1 MNNKIIFGILL
12 IIFLFIILACCGIKY
27 KKKSCIKF
35 CSNEKFD
42 LDNIICRKYPLEC
55 PTGYYC
61 PTGSSNPT
69 ICATGSYCQTPSTQ
83 IACISGNYCPGGT
96 VMPNVC
102 DPGFYCPTPSSQILC
117 SSGYFCPLASLTPN
131 ICPTGYYC
139 PTGSSNPKICATG
152 SYCPQG
158 SSFEQSCPTGYVC
171 SASGYVGSQFFF
183 TPVNISRIWSNI
195 SISNNGQYQTAVVGN
210 LDNAEGSINVS
221 SDYGKTWNQNFILK
235 GFSVNDVKISGSG
248 QYQMAIQPYGDDK
261 IFKSIDYGLN
271 WSIINFPRDY
281 SYNRCIQI
289 TSDAKYQI
297 LITYNNMTINGK
309 YDRYYFKNESNDYG
323 VSWIKTTLPIEVQA
337 LFISSDDGT
346 YQISLPTSNIGV
358 PYASSDKGQTWSVV
372 SFINT
377 IYRND
382 TSKFFT
388 HASLSSTGQYQIISK
403 GYDIFLSTNY
413 GRNWGTWNKNII
425 NVFQGSSYN
434 NISCISMSS
443 SGQYVIIGTQ
453 QSGFLYGSTDYG
465 ETWKQVNNI
474 PEYWTAVSISGDG
487 KYSSAVG
494 RNTRIY
500 ISKSTL

>member
-1 MNNKIIFGILL
+1 MNNNTIIFGILL
-12 IIFLFIILACCGIKY
+12 IILLLIILACCGIKY
-27 KKKSCIKF
+27 KKKSSRKF
-35 CSNEKFD
+35 CSNENFD
-42 LDNIICRKYPLEC
+42 IDIICRKYPLEC
-55 PTGYYC
+55 PTGSYC

-83 IACISGNYCPGGT
+83 IACISGNYCPEGT

-102 DPGFYCPTPSSQILC
+102 DPGFYCPTPSSQISC
-117 SSGYFCPLASLTPN
+117 PPGYFCPLASLTPN

-139 PTGSSNPKICATG
+139 TTGSSYPLFCDII

-158 SSFEQSCPTGYVC
+158 SSFEQPCPTGYVC

-183 TPVNISRIWSNI
+183 TPINIKRIWSNI

-210 LDNAEGSINVS
+210 LNNTEGSINVS

-235 GFSVNDVKISGSG
+235 GYSFKDVKISGSG
-248 QYQMAIQPYGDDK
+248 QYQMAISAYGDNK

-271 WSIINFPRDY
+271 WSIINFPGDY
-281 SYNRCIQI
+281 SYNSCLQI

-297 LITYNNMTINGK
+297 LITFDNTTINGK
-309 YDRYYFKNESNDYG
+309 FDKYYFKNESNDYG
-323 VSWIKTTLPIEVQA
+323 ISWIKTTLTLPIDVSS

-346 YQISLPTSNIGV
+346 YQIALPNSNRDF
-358 PYASSDKGQTWSVV
+358 PYVSSDKGQTWSVV
-372 SFINT
+372 WFINK
-377 IYRND
+377 IYTND
-382 TSKFFT
+382 TSFFFQS
-388 HASLSSTGQYQIISK
+388 ASLSSTGQYQIISK
-403 GYDIFLSTNY
+403 GYDIFLSINY
-413 GRNWGTWNKNII
+413 GKEWSWRKI
-425 NVFQGSSYN
+425 NVFQGSRYN

-453 QSGFLYGSTDYG
+453 QSDFLYGSTDYG
-465 ETWKQVNNI
+465 KTWKQVNYI
-474 PEYWTAVSISGDG
+474 PAYWTGVSISGDG

-494 RNTRIY
+494 RDTQIY